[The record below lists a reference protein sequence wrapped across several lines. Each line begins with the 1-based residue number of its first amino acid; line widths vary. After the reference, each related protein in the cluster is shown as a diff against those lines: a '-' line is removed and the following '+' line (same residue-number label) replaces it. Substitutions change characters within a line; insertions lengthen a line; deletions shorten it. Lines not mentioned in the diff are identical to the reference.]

1 MKSTNDKKREIQA
14 KYRKLINKDNKEDNN
29 DKVTE
34 IIAAIFGVL
43 FLIILLLNVFIK
55 RVGQN

>member
-1 MKSTNDKKREIQA
+1 MKSTIDKKREIQA